1 MGNSEAAAAY
11 QPPAL
16 VVLGSVQQLT
26 LGSVGS
32 FLDNNGNGSHGTA
45 KKNCNPRKGC

>member
-1 MGNSEAAAAY
+1 MGNGDATAAY

-32 FLDNNGNGSHGTA
+32 FLDNNGSGSHGQSKCKPKPA
-45 KKNCNPRKGC
+45 C

>member
-1 MGNSEAAAAY
+1 MGNDSAAAAY

-16 VVLGSVQQLT
+16 IVLGSVQQLT

-32 FLDNNGNGSHGTA
+32 FLDSNGNGSHGQS
-45 KKNCNPRKGC
+45 KCKPKPSCP